1 MKSSS
6 KLKINIKKNVNRS
19 SISSKNKS
27 FRKNYIYNKTVII
40 PTQLLPKEASK
51 EFELKNNDISILSNA
66 NLNVIRILT
75 TYANEDIINESSY
88 LNFNN
93 DNAKDRSSESKK
105 YGSSLRGSHIFNN
118 MKNNIRK
125 KLINLIIK

>member
-6 KLKINIKKNVNRS
+6 KLKLNKKKSVYHS
-19 SISSKNKS
+19 SFSSKNKS
-27 FRKNYIYNKTVII
+27 FRKSNIYNKSMRI
-40 PTQLLPKEASK
+40 PIHLLHNETSK
-51 EFELKNNDISILSNA
+51 ELDLKNNDISILSNA

-93 DNAKDRSSESKK
+93 DNQKDRSSESKK
-105 YGSSLRGSHIFNN
+105 YGSFRGSPIFNCK
-118 MKNNIRK
+118 KNNHRK
-125 KLINLIIK
+125 KLINLIIY